1 MRSDVLECNKLTKK
15 YRKVTALDEINL
27 RLKKDRIYGL
37 VGPDGSG
44 KTTLMRLIMG
54 LSYPTVGKIEIFGDS
69 LERELRNNRK
79 RIGAMVGEPIY
90 NREMTG
96 RKNLEIL
103 CKLKGIKDKNIID
116 EYMMQL
122 GLEAIA
128 DRRVKEY
135 AFEMRQRLGIV
146 CALLGDW
153 EFLILDEPFKG
164 VSPAGIQEISKILF
178 ELQIQTKKTL
188 LISSHTKEALNL
200 LATDYIILD
209 KGKVVSQFEQDEVMK
224 NYF

>member
-146 CALLGDW
+146 YALLGDW

>member
-122 GLEAIA
+122 GLEAMA

-146 CALLGDW
+146 YALLGDW

-164 VSPAGIQEISKILF
+164 VSPAGIEEISKILF